1 MIAYELD
8 MYRID
13 LMSGMSR
20 SCVYLTLH
28 VLDMDIIKNYNV
40 VFIKRSDM

>member
-1 MIAYELD
+1 MCAFMIVYGLD

-13 LMSGMSR
+13 LMSEMSR

-28 VLDMDIIKNYNV
+28 AFDMDIIKN
-40 VFIKRSDM
+40 